1 MRPRL
6 LLPLAVMALTLAWV
20 SSASAISISFIE
32 PISPTA
38 NITVTTDLVGA
49 TILTSPEL
57 ASVSISVPALVGL
70 SLSAAIALREGSV
83 TGPISDLLTVSL
95 TSSGVLTA
103 SFQSDAEAGLP
114 GTPLVNLVE
123 TGLPQVALSV
133 ELGTLASLNITT
145 QSDLAEGG
153 DNLAPV
159 PEPSTLLLFGSSL
172 AGFGVLWR
180 RYRPS

>member
-1 MRPRL
+1 
-6 LLPLAVMALTLAWV
+6 MALALAWV

-32 PISPTA
+32 PISPTD
-38 NITVTTDLVGA
+38 NITVTTDLGVGA

-57 ASVSISVPALVGL
+57 ASVSISIPALVGL

-95 TSSGVLTA
+95 TSAGVLTA

-114 GTPLVNLVE
+114 GTPLANLVE

-133 ELGTLASLNITT
+133 GLGPLASLTITT

-153 DNLAPV
+153 DNNLAPV

>member
-1 MRPRL
+1 M
-6 LLPLAVMALTLAWV
+6 
-20 SSASAISISFIE
+20 
-32 PISPTA
+32 
-38 NITVTTDLVGA
+38 
-49 TILTSPEL
+49 
-57 ASVSISVPALVGL
+57 
-70 SLSAAIALREGSV
+70 

-95 TSSGVLTA
+95 ASGILSA

-123 TGLPQVALSV
+123 TGLPQLALSV
-133 ELGTLASLNITT
+133 QLGTLASLTITT